1 MPYIDRTDDIYP
13 TIQKLLRANHVDFL
27 CWVIGVA
34 KNVGI
39 SVFTVSGEA
48 LAIDEPKKSA
58 CSTACYIG
66 GGGDSCPCTPG
77 EYTKKNWCSL
87 EFWVR

>member
-13 TIQKLLRANHVDFL
+13 TIQILLRANHVDFL
-27 CWVIGVA
+27 CWVMGVP

-39 SVFTVSGEA
+39 SVFTVAGEA

-58 CSTACYIG
+58 CSTGCYIG
-66 GGGDSCPCTPG
+66 GGEACPCTPG

-87 EFWVR
+87 KFWVR